1 MYCSNLRKREKH
13 LSNHNKLVLLLLLLA
28 LPLALMAALASGPV
42 HLDLAAAIGDGWRS
56 ESSDAVIFWQLRLPR
71 ALLAVLVGAALGM
84 GGAAMQG
91 MLRNPLAEPALLG
104 VSSGA
109 ALAAILL
116 LYYGSALQGSW
127 GLAWQAGWLLPL
139 LAIFGAFSAA
149 ACVWLLA
156 GRGASASRL
165 ILAGVAINA
174 FLSALMAL
182 ALNYAPSMFAMQ
194 EIVFWLL
201 GSLAN
206 RGWDQLLLALPFI
219 FFGGILLFCA
229 RNYLRALS
237 LGETS
242 AASLG
247 FRGRR
252 YPLLILLGIAASVGA
267 AVAVAGTIGFVGLVV
282 PHLMRP
288 LVGQD
293 PGRLLWASAL
303 AGALLLLLADILV
316 LNFIGAQELRIGAVT
331 AFVGA
336 PFFFWL
342 IVSAGRGRQL

>member
-1 MYCSNLRKREKH
+1 MSTR
-13 LSNHNKLVLLLLLLA
+13 NKSVIALLLVA
-28 LPLALMAALASGPV
+28 LPVAVVAALSSGPV
-42 HLDLAAAIGDGWRS
+42 AIDLPAALFAGWRGN
-56 ESSDAVIFWQLRLPR
+56 SSDAVILWQLRMPR
-71 ALLAVLVGAALGM
+71 AALALLVGAALGM

-109 ALAAILL
+109 ALAAILV
-116 LYYGSALQGSW
+116 LYYGTLVSGVASGM
-127 GLAWQAGWLLPL
+127 ALPL
-139 LAIFGAFSAA
+139 LAIVGALLAVG
-149 ACVWLLA
+149 CVWLLA

-165 ILAGVAINA
+165 VLAGVAINA

-206 RGWDQLLLALPFI
+206 RGWDQVLLALPFI
-219 FFGGILLFCA
+219 AVGAVLLFLS

-237 LGETS
+237 LGEAS

-247 FRGRR
+247 FAGRR
-252 YPLLILLGIAASVGA
+252 YPLLVLFGIAFAVGSS
-267 AVAVAGTIGFVGLVV
+267 VAVAGTIGFIGLVV

-288 LVGQD
+288 LVAQD

-303 AGALLLLLADILV
+303 AGALLLQLADVLV
-316 LNFIGAQELRIGAVT
+316 LNTVGTQELRIGAVT
-331 AFVGA
+331 AFIGA

-342 IVSAGRGRQL
+342 IVSGRREMRL

>member
-1 MYCSNLRKREKH
+1 MLA
-13 LSNHNKLVLLLLLLA
+13 NHKVILTLLACA
-28 LPLALMAALASGPV
+28 LPLAMLAALSSGPV
-42 HLDLAAAIGDGWRS
+42 SIDIPAAIVDGWYS
-56 ESSDAVIFWQLRLPR
+56 DSSDAVILWQLRLPR
-71 ALLAVLVGAALGM
+71 AVLAILVGAALGL

-109 ALAAILL
+109 ALAAILV
-116 LYYGSALQGSW
+116 LYYGAVSI
-127 GLAWQAGWLLPL
+127 GLVLPL
-139 LAIFGAFSAA
+139 LAILGALLAVAS
-149 ACVWLLA
+149 VWLLA

-165 ILAGVAINA
+165 VLAGVAINA

-206 RGWDQLLLALPFI
+206 RGWDQVLLALPFVLI
-219 FFGGILLFCA
+219 GALFLFFS

-237 LGETS
+237 LGEAS
-242 AASLG
+242 ASSLG
-247 FRGRR
+247 FGGRR
-252 YPLLILLGIAASVGA
+252 YPLLVLFGIAFAVGSS
-267 AVAVAGTIGFVGLVV
+267 VAVAGTIGFIGLVV

-303 AGALLLLLADILV
+303 AGALLLLLADVLV
-316 LNFIGAQELRIGAVT
+316 LNTVGTQELRIGAVT
-331 AFVGA
+331 AFIGA

-342 IVSAGRGRQL
+342 IVKGRREMSL

>member
-1 MYCSNLRKREKH
+1 MSNGH
-13 LSNHNKLVLLLLLLA
+13 KLILLLLVAA
-28 LPLALMAALASGPV
+28 LPLALLAALASGPV
-42 HLDLAAAIGDGWRS
+42 KLDLWQAFASGWRS
-56 ESSDAVIFWQLRLPR
+56 DDSNAVILWQLRLPR
-71 ALLAVLVGAALGM
+71 AVLALLVGAALGM

-116 LYYGSALQGSW
+116 LYYGAASNN
-127 GLAWQAGWLLPL
+127 GLVLPL
-139 LAIFGAFSAA
+139 LAIFGALVSVGS
-149 ACVWLLA
+149 VWLLA

-165 ILAGVAINA
+165 VLAGVAINA

-206 RGWDQLLLALPFI
+206 RSWDQVLLALPFI
-219 FFGGILLFCA
+219 LSGAVMLFFS

-237 LGETS
+237 LGEAS
-242 AASLG
+242 AVSLG
-247 FRGRR
+247 FSGRR
-252 YPLLILLGIAASVGA
+252 YPLLVLFGIAFAVGSS
-267 AVAVAGTIGFVGLVV
+267 VAVAGTIGFIGLVV

-293 PGRLLWASAL
+293 PGRLLWASGL
-303 AGALLLLLADILV
+303 AGALLLQLADVLV
-316 LNFIGAQELRIGAVT
+316 LNTVGTQELRIGAVT
-331 AFVGA
+331 AFIGA

-342 IVSAGRGRQL
+342 IVSGRREVNL

>member
-1 MYCSNLRKREKH
+1 MSTR
-13 LSNHNKLVLLLLLLA
+13 NKTLIAVLLAALPVAMLLA
-28 LPLALMAALASGPV
+28 LSSGPV
-42 HLDLAAAIGDGWRS
+42 AIDLPAAIASGWRS
-56 ESSDAVIFWQLRLPR
+56 DSSDSVILWQLRLPR
-71 ALLAVLVGAALGM
+71 AVLALLVGAALGL

-109 ALAAILL
+109 ALAAILV
-116 LYYGSALQGSW
+116 LYYGAAVS
-127 GLAWQAGWLLPL
+127 GLMLPL
-139 LAIFGAFSAA
+139 LAITGALLAVGS
-149 ACVWLLA
+149 VWLLA

-165 ILAGVAINA
+165 VLAGVAINA

-206 RGWDQLLLALPFI
+206 RGWDQVLLALPFI
-219 FFGGILLFCA
+219 VAGAIMLFLA

-247 FRGRR
+247 FAGRR
-252 YPLLILLGIAASVGA
+252 YPLLVLFGIAFAVGSS
-267 AVAVAGTIGFVGLVV
+267 VAVAGTIGFIGLVV

-293 PGRLLWASAL
+293 PGRLLWVSAL
-303 AGALLLLLADILV
+303 AGALLLLLADVLV
-316 LNFIGAQELRIGAVT
+316 LNTVGTQELRIGAVT
-331 AFVGA
+331 AFIGA

-342 IVSAGRGRQL
+342 IVSGRREMSL

>member
-1 MYCSNLRKREKH
+1 MFA
-13 LSNHNKLVLLLLLLA
+13 VIVA
-28 LPLALMAALASGPV
+28 VPLALLGALASGPV
-42 HLDLAAAIGDGWRS
+42 SIDLINAVAEGWHG

-109 ALAAILL
+109 ALAAVLF
-116 LYYGSALQGSW
+116 LYYGT
-127 GLAWQAGWLLPL
+127 AWKTGWLLPA
-139 LAIFGAFSAA
+139 LAIGGAFTAVSA
-149 ACVWLLA
+149 VWLLA
-156 GRGASASRL
+156 GRGASAGRL
-165 ILAGVAINA
+165 VLAGVAINA
-174 FLSALMAL
+174 FLSALIAL

-194 EIVFWLL
+194 EVVFWLM

-219 FFGGILLFCA
+219 LVGALCLFFA
-229 RNYLRALS
+229 RNYLRALA
-237 LGETS
+237 LGEDT

-247 FRGRR
+247 FHNRA
-252 YPLLILLGIAASVGA
+252 YPLLILFGIASAVGA

-282 PHLMRP
+282 PHLVRP
-288 LVGQD
+288 LVRQD
-293 PGRLLWASAL
+293 PAKLLGISAL
-303 AGALLLLLADILV
+303 AGALLLLLADIMVINLV
-316 LNFIGAQELRIGAVT
+316 GAQELRIGAVT
-331 AFVGA
+331 AFIGA

-342 IVSAGRGRQL
+342 IVSARREQWL

>member
-1 MYCSNLRKREKH
+1 MLQ
-13 LSNHNKLVLLLLLLA
+13 HNKLAIFALLAA
-28 LPLALMAALASGPV
+28 LPLALLVALASGPV
-42 HLDLAAAIGDGWRS
+42 SVDLVDAVSQGWYS
-56 ESSDAVIFWQLRLPR
+56 QSSDAVIFWQLRLPR
-71 ALLAVLVGAALGM
+71 AILAILVGAALGM

-109 ALAAILL
+109 ALAAVIL
-116 LYYGSALQGSW
+116 LYYGA
-127 GLAWQAGWLLPL
+127 AWKSGWLLP
-139 LAIFGAFSAA
+139 AIAIAGAFGAVAA
-149 ACVWLLA
+149 VWLLA
-156 GRGASASRL
+156 GRGASAGRL
-165 ILAGVAINA
+165 VLAGVAINA
-174 FLSALMAL
+174 FLSALIAL

-194 EIVFWLL
+194 EVVFWLM

-219 FFGGILLFCA
+219 SVGVICLFLA

-237 LGETS
+237 LGEDT

-247 FRGRR
+247 FHSRIF
-252 YPLLILLGIAASVGA
+252 PLLILFGIASSVGA

-288 LVGQD
+288 LVHQD
-293 PGRLLWASAL
+293 PAQLLWISGA
-303 AGALLLLLADILV
+303 AGALLLLMADILV
-316 LNFIGAQELRIGAVT
+316 INFVGAQELRIGAVT
-331 AFVGA
+331 AFLGA

-342 IVSAGRGRQL
+342 IVSARRGQWL

>member
-1 MYCSNLRKREKH
+1 MFDSD
-13 LSNHNKLVLLLLLLA
+13 KLALTLLILA
-28 LPLALMAALASGPV
+28 LPLAMVAALISGPV
-42 HLDLAAAIGDGWRS
+42 AIDLPAALSQGWHS
-56 ESSDAVIFWQLRLPR
+56 EGSDAVILWQLRLPR
-71 ALLAVLVGAALGM
+71 ALLAVVVGAALGM

-109 ALAAILL
+109 ALAAIML
-116 LYYGSALQGSW
+116 LYYG
-127 GLAWQAGWLLPL
+127 LAWQSGWLLPL
-139 LAIFGAFSAA
+139 LAIAGAFTAV
-149 ACVWLLA
+149 ACVWMLA

-165 ILAGVAINA
+165 VLAGVAINA

-206 RGWDQLLLALPFI
+206 RGWDQLLLALPFVVL
-219 FFGGILLFCA
+219 GGVLLFCA

-237 LGETS
+237 LGEAS

-247 FRGRR
+247 FGGRR
-252 YPLLILLGIAASVGA
+252 YPMAVLLGIAAAVGA
-267 AVAVAGTIGFVGLVV
+267 AVAVAGTIGFIGLVV

-288 LVGQD
+288 LVRQD

-303 AGALLLLLADILV
+303 GGALLLLLADILV
-316 LNFIGAQELRIGAVT
+316 LNFVGAQELRIGAVT
-331 AFVGA
+331 AFIGA

-342 IVSAGRGRQL
+342 IVSSRRGQPL

>member
-1 MYCSNLRKREKH
+1 MSRLHKT
-13 LSNHNKLVLLLLLLA
+13 LLVIVLIA
-28 LPLALMAALASGPV
+28 LPLALVAALASGPV
-42 HLDLAAAIGDGWRS
+42 SIDLTAALREGWQS
-56 ESSDAVIFWQLRLPR
+56 EGSGAVILWQLRLPR
-71 ALLAVLVGAALGM
+71 ALLAILVGAALGM

-91 MLRNPLAEPALLG
+91 WLRNPLAEPALLG

-109 ALAAILL
+109 ALGAIVT
-116 LYYGSALQGSW
+116 LYYGSTWLGGST
-127 GLAWQAGWLLPL
+127 WQAGWALPL
-139 LAIFGAFSAA
+139 VAIAGAFIAA
-149 ACVWLLA
+149 AGVWGLA

-165 ILAGVAINA
+165 VLAGVAINA

-219 FFGGILLFCA
+219 LLGGLLLFCA

-237 LGETS
+237 LGEAS

-252 YPLLILLGIAASVGA
+252 YPLLLLAGIAGAVGA
-267 AVAVAGTIGFVGLVV
+267 AVSVAGTIGFVGLVV

-288 LVGQD
+288 LVGRD
-293 PGRLLWASAL
+293 PARLLWASAL

-316 LNFIGAQELRIGAVT
+316 VNFDGAQELRIGAVT
-331 AFVGA
+331 AFIGA

-342 IVSAGRGRQL
+342 IVSARGEQKL

>member
-1 MYCSNLRKREKH
+1 MAML
-13 LSNHNKLVLLLLLLA
+13 
-28 LPLALMAALASGPV
+28 AALSSGPV
-42 HLDLAAAIGDGWRS
+42 SIDLSAAIAGGWHS
-56 ESSDAVIFWQLRLPR
+56 DSSDAVILWQLRLPR
-71 ALLAVLVGAALGM
+71 AVLAIVVGAALGL

-109 ALAAILL
+109 ALAAILV
-116 LYYGSALQGSW
+116 LYYGAAVSGY
-127 GLAWQAGWLLPL
+127 LLPL
-139 LAIFGAFSAA
+139 LAIAGALLAVGS
-149 ACVWLLA
+149 VWLLA
-156 GRGASASRL
+156 GHGASASRL
-165 ILAGVAINA
+165 VLAGVAINA

-206 RGWDQLLLALPFI
+206 RGWDQVLLALPFVVI
-219 FFGGILLFCA
+219 GTVFLFLS

-237 LGETS
+237 LGEAS
-242 AASLG
+242 ASSLG
-247 FRGRR
+247 FSGRR
-252 YPLLILLGIAASVGA
+252 YPLLVLFGIAFAVGA
-267 AVAVAGTIGFVGLVV
+267 SVAVAGTIGFIGLVV

-293 PGRLLWASAL
+293 PGRLLWSSAL
-303 AGALLLLLADILV
+303 AGALLLLLADVLV
-316 LNFIGAQELRIGAVT
+316 LNTVGTQELRIGAVT
-331 AFVGA
+331 AFIGA

-342 IVSAGRGRQL
+342 IVSGRRELNL

>member
-1 MYCSNLRKREKH
+1 MKSDNLA
-13 LSNHNKLVLLLLLLA
+13 LSLLCAA
-28 LPLALMAALASGPV
+28 LPLALLAALASGPV
-42 HLDLAAAIGDGWRS
+42 AVDLGAALREGWRGD
-56 ESSDAVIFWQLRLPR
+56 SSDAVILWQLRLPR
-71 ALLAVLVGAALGM
+71 ALLAILVGAALGL

-116 LYYGSALQGSW
+116 LYYGSALRAGW
-127 GLAWQAGWLLPL
+127 GAAWQSGWLLPA
-139 LAIFGAFSAA
+139 LAIAGAFCAV

-165 ILAGVAINA
+165 VLAGVAINA

-206 RGWDQLLLALPFI
+206 RGWDQLLLALPFVLV
-219 FFGGILLFCA
+219 GGLLLYCA

-237 LGETS
+237 LGEAS

-247 FRGRR
+247 FRGHR
-252 YPLLILLGIAASVGA
+252 YPLLVLLGIASAVGA

-288 LVGQD
+288 LVNQD
-293 PGRLLWASAL
+293 PGRLLWSSAL
-303 AGALLLLLADILV
+303 AGALLLLLADIV
-316 LNFIGAQELRIGAVT
+316 VINFVGAQELRIGAVT
-331 AFVGA
+331 AFIGA

-342 IVSAGRGRQL
+342 IVSARRGQQL

>member
-1 MYCSNLRKREKH
+1 MSGK
-13 LSNHNKLVLLLLLLA
+13 NKVILWGLLLA
-28 LPLALMAALASGPV
+28 VPLAILAALASGPV
-42 HLDLAAAIGDGWRS
+42 SVDIFSAFREGWRS
-56 ESSDAVIFWQLRLPR
+56 DSSDAVILWQLRLPR
-71 ALLAVLVGAALGM
+71 AMLAILVGAALGM

-109 ALAAILL
+109 ALVAILV
-116 LYYGSALQGSW
+116 LYYGAAIT
-127 GLAWQAGWLLPL
+127 GLALPL
-139 LAIFGAFSAA
+139 LAIGGALLSVSG
-149 ACVWLLA
+149 VWLLA

-165 ILAGVAINA
+165 VLAGVAINA

-206 RGWDQLLLALPFI
+206 RGWDQVLLALPFVLC
-219 FFGGILLFCA
+219 GALFLFLS

-237 LGETS
+237 LGEAS

-247 FRGRR
+247 FAGRR
-252 YPLLILLGIAASVGA
+252 FPLLVLAGIAFAVGSS
-267 AVAVAGTIGFVGLVV
+267 VAVAGTIGFIGLVV

-303 AGALLLLLADILV
+303 AGALLLQLADVLV
-316 LNFIGAQELRIGAVT
+316 LNTVGVQELRIGAVT
-331 AFVGA
+331 AFIGA

-342 IVSAGRGRQL
+342 IVSGRREMSL

>member
-1 MYCSNLRKREKH
+1 
-13 LSNHNKLVLLLLLLA
+13 VA
-28 LPLALMAALASGPV
+28 LPLALLVALASGPV
-42 HLDLAAAIGDGWRS
+42 AIDMFHAFGQGWHS
-56 ESSDAVIFWQLRLPR
+56 DSSDAVILWQLRLPR
-71 ALLAVLVGAALGM
+71 ALLAIMVGAALGM

-116 LYYGSALQGSW
+116 LYYGAALQGSW
-127 GLAWQAGWLLPL
+127 AQAWKTGWLLPL
-139 LAIFGAFSAA
+139 LAISGAFLAVL
-149 ACVWLLA
+149 CVWLLA
-156 GRGASASRL
+156 GRGASATRL
-165 ILAGVAINA
+165 VLAGVAINA

-219 FFGGILLFCA
+219 LFGALLLFFA

-237 LGETS
+237 LGEAS

-247 FRGRR
+247 FRGKR
-252 YPLLILLGIAASVGA
+252 YPLLVLAGIAAAVGA

-282 PHLMRP
+282 PHLVRP
-288 LVGQD
+288 LVRQD

-316 LNFIGAQELRIGAVT
+316 VNFVGAQELRIGAVT
-331 AFVGA
+331 AFIGA

-342 IVSAGRGRQL
+342 IVSARRGQGL

>member
-1 MYCSNLRKREKH
+1 M
-13 LSNHNKLVLLLLLLA
+13 
-28 LPLALMAALASGPV
+28 PLALVAALVSGPV
-42 HLDLAAAIGDGWRS
+42 SIDLGAALTQGWRG
-56 ESSDAVIFWQLRLPR
+56 ESSDAVILWQLRLPR
-71 ALLAVLVGAALGM
+71 ALLAVLVGSALGM

-116 LYYGSALQGSW
+116 LYYGSA
-127 GLAWQAGWLLPL
+127 WQSGWLLPA
-139 LAIFGAFSAA
+139 LAIAGAFCAVG
-149 ACVWLLA
+149 CVWLLA
-156 GRGASASRL
+156 GRGAGTGQL
-165 ILAGVAINA
+165 VLAGVAINA

-182 ALNYAPSMFAMQ
+182 ALNYAPSLFAMQ

-206 RGWDQLLLALPFI
+206 RGWDQLLLALPFVLA
-219 FFGGILLFCA
+219 GAILLFSA

-237 LGETS
+237 LGEDS

-247 FRGRR
+247 FRSRR
-252 YPLLILLGIAASVGA
+252 YPLSILLGIAAAVGA
-267 AVAVAGTIGFVGLVV
+267 AVAVAGTIGFIGLVV

-288 LVGQD
+288 LVGRD

-316 LNFIGAQELRIGAVT
+316 VNFVGAQELRIGAVT
-331 AFVGA
+331 AFIGA

-342 IVSAGRGRQL
+342 IVSARRGQQL

>member
-1 MYCSNLRKREKH
+1 MQQNNNPALI
-13 LSNHNKLVLLLLLLA
+13 LLA
-28 LPLALMAALASGPV
+28 ALIPLALLAALVSGPVSIDLPAALAG
-42 HLDLAAAIGDGWRS
+42 GWRS
-56 ESSDAVIFWQLRLPR
+56 EAGDAVILWQLRLPR
-71 ALLAVLVGAALGM
+71 ALLAILVGGALGM

-116 LYYGSALQGSW
+116 LYYGV
-127 GLAWQAGWLLPL
+127 AWQSGWLLPV
-139 LAIFGAFSAA
+139 LAIGGAFGAV

-165 ILAGVAINA
+165 VLAGVAINA

-219 FFGGILLFCA
+219 LFGAVLLFCA

-237 LGETS
+237 LGEAS

-252 YPLLILLGIAASVGA
+252 YPLLVLGGIAAAVGA

-282 PHLMRP
+282 PHLVRP
-288 LVGQD
+288 LVRQD
-293 PGRLLWASAL
+293 PARLLWASAL

-316 LNFIGAQELRIGAVT
+316 VNFVGAQELRIGAVT
-331 AFVGA
+331 AFIGA

-342 IVSAGRGRQL
+342 IVSARRGQAL